1 MKNKKILITGVSSGI
16 GRILTKSLIELNYMV
31 WGVARR
37 QELLLSLAKEI
48 SSTNFFSS
56 RADIS
61 TESGWE
67 KLVRQLISKKFIPDV
82 IIFNAAILEND
93 LEKGF
98 NIKSTERMIDTNF
111 YGTVRGVA
119 LLLPLIKPGSQF
131 LAISSLSAF
140 KGSGVE
146 GVGYAA
152 SKAALSIA
160 FESLHQRYKDIFSFK
175 TIYFG
180 PITGGMSHFKKKP
193 PFAISEESAV
203 KFIIKAMEGMN
214 IIYFYPKLLFTIYKF
229 IKLLPSNL
237 YFKLLSKHED
247 LRTKFRR

>member
-1 MKNKKILITGVSSGI
+1 MADKKVLITGVSSGI
-16 GRILTKSLIELNYMV
+16 GRVLTKSLIKLNYTV

-48 SSTNFFSS
+48 SSTKFFSS
-56 RADIS
+56 RVDIS
-61 TESGWE
+61 TKSDWE
-67 KLVRQLISKKFIPDV
+67 KLVKKLINKKFIPDV

-93 LEKGF
+93 LGNGF
-98 NIKSTERMIDTNF
+98 DIESTEKMISTNF
-111 YGTVRGVA
+111 YGAMRGIA
-119 LLLPLIKPGSQF
+119 LLLPKAKPGSQF
-131 LAISSLSAF
+131 IAISSLSAL
-140 KGSGVE
+140 KGSGIE

-180 PITGGMSHFKKKP
+180 PITGGMSPFKKKP
-193 PFAISEESAV
+193 PFAISEEAAV
-203 KFIIKAMEGMN
+203 RFIIKVMEGKN
-214 IIYFYPKLLFTIYKF
+214 IIYLYPKLLFTIYRF
-229 IKLLPSNL
+229 IRLLPSNL

-247 LRTKFRR
+247 LRTKFRG